1 MHQRERA
8 RIRTARMRLLAAP
21 AALLA
26 ASMGAQ
32 AATHTVTQNGDAGIG
47 SLRWA
52 VEQANAAPAGEAQEI
67 RFQLAEAFRQI
78 NLTGRLVISH
88 PNVSIQGLAT
98 DSLDSAG
105 RIRIANPGAAG
116 SGVFELLAAV
126 TRFALR
132 DVDLGPAVR
141 TTYRRGGCLDAE
153 TVSPTLSQITIERV
167 VFSGCVAQTSSSLAP
182 EGGAVYANGSLLVRD
197 SLFVDN
203 RVEWLAGS
211 NASLDRAFG
220 GALAMERGLLTVLDT
235 TFESNIAAALPFGSA
250 PRAAGGAVAYTQAN
264 GFGMSFERV
273 LFVDNRAQDVEC
285 GSSGDGVC
293 DVQGFGGAL
302 FSRAASTV
310 LRRSVFARN
319 AAVEGAAIVQIG
331 DAGFEGRLDL
341 DNVVFNGGAAF
352 RGTVWLGG
360 EARLRQRNVTY
371 HDIDFDDRSA
381 TSPSSK
387 IPVLYMTGGRVDA
400 SHSVLIGRINRTAFT
415 QNTPLC
421 LGFGPAAPIQG
432 NSLAVEPA
440 DPNTGTHSCAFLGT
454 TRVALADV
462 GIPETGRWDFEPRG
476 LALENGAAGAP
487 SALDWS
493 RCSPF
498 DAFGRARNIDAD
510 GDDTARCDVGA
521 IEGLAPSPELFADGF
536 EP

>member
-52 VEQANAAPAGEAQEI
+52 VEQANAAAAGEAQEI
-67 RFQLAEAFRQI
+67 RFQLAKPFRQI
-78 NLTGRLVISH
+78 NLVTPVEVTH
-88 PNVSIQGLAT
+88 PNVSILGIAT
-98 DSLDSAG
+98 PSLDSQG
-105 RIRIANPGAAG
+105 RIRISVTNSTGFGLLVLTSRAA
-116 SGVFELLAAV
+116 
-126 TRFALR
+126 RFTLR
-132 DVDLGPAVR
+132 DLDLGPSENFLG
-141 TTYRRGGCLDAE
+141 TGGCINARQ
-153 TVSPTLSQITIERV
+153 VSPSFGQITIERV
-167 VFSGCVAQTSSSLAP
+167 VFSGCVAQSSSSLAP
-182 EGGAVYANGSLLVRD
+182 EGGAVYANGSVLVRD
-197 SLFVDN
+197 SLFFDN

-250 PRAAGGAVAYTQAN
+250 PRAAGGAIAYTQAN

-273 LFVDNRAQDVEC
+273 LFVDNRAQGVEC
-285 GSSGDGVC
+285 GSSGDGAC

-371 HDIDFDDRSA
+371 HDIDFDDRGA

-400 SHSVLIGRINRTAFT
+400 SHSVLIGRINRTAST
-415 QNTPLC
+415 QSSPLC

-432 NSLAVEPA
+432 NSLAVEPL

-454 TRVALADV
+454 THVALADV

-487 SALDWS
+487 SALVWS

-498 DAFGRARNIDAD
+498 DAFGRTRNIDAD
-510 GDDTARCDVGA
+510 GDDTASCDVGA
-521 IEGLAPSPELFADGF
+521 IEGLAPTPELFADGF